1 MKKMEVDLLAYEKE
15 LYQQGYKLICGTDE
29 AGRGPLVGPV
39 VAAAVILP
47 KNYHLDGLNDSKQLS
62 EKKREALFPVIKQ
75 EAIAYGIGIVDA
87 KVIDE
92 VNIYEASRMAMQ
104 EAIQNM
110 QISPDY
116 VLTDA
121 MPFKEYPIPVFDP
134 SYLQH
139 LQAGVSAGAS
149 SNSFNSSSRRSR
161 EMEKPCISME
171 VIYSPT
177 KGAYTLI
184 PLSASTSATWS

>member
-62 EKKREALFPVIKQ
+62 EKKREALFLVIKQ

-92 VNIYEASRMAMQ
+92 VNIYEASRIAMQ

-121 MPFKEYPIPVFDP
+121 MPFKEYLLSMVMLFQYLLQQRVFLLR
-134 SYLQH
+134 LQGII
-139 LQAGVSAGAS
+139 LCMNLIKNIRNMSLENIRDIQQ
-149 SNSFNSSSRRSR
+149 
-161 EMEKPCISME
+161 
-171 VIYSPT
+171 
-177 KGAYTLI
+177 KGT
-184 PLSASTSATWS
+184 